1 MWGQHDE
8 AVMEVCVCVWG
19 VSEDVWLV
27 DRGERDR
34 GRLQR
39 KVER

>member
-27 DRGERDR
+27 DRRERDR

>member
-8 AVMEVCVCVWG
+8 AVMEVCVWWG
-19 VSEDVWLV
+19 SEDVWLV
-27 DRGERDR
+27 DRREKDG

-39 KVER
+39 KVEG